1 MELEAAV
8 DQETKEIK
16 KALEISQESSQFA
29 PRWAEQLLWKQGNFD
44 KISRREKGAST
55 H

>member
-8 DQETKEIK
+8 NQENYRDQQS
-16 KALEISQESSQFA
+16 LEISQESSQFA
-29 PRWAEQLLWKQGNFD
+29 PRRMEQGNFD